1 MRCWTPLMTGLLL
14 ACAALGARAESDYPN
29 RPIRMVV
36 PLAVASSVDNAARIL
51 AQKMSSNMGQ
61 AIIIENL
68 PGAAGVIGAERVA
81 KSPPDGYTLG
91 AFHDGLMTM
100 VPHLQAS
107 LNWDIMKD
115 FEPISLVAT
124 IEWGLVTAPNAPF
137 DTAADFIKVAKANPK
152 RIYYGTGGIGS
163 PQHVAMALFAADAGI
178 HIEHVTYKG
187 ATQAALGVAGGDV
200 QIGFQGIATVAPM
213 VRSGKLKL
221 LGVATP
227 GRMAQYPDTPTI
239 SESGLR
245 GFEFSSW
252 FAMMV
257 PAGTPADIRSR
268 LHSEIMK
275 ALQDPD
281 VRGKLEALGLK
292 PGGSTPE
299 YLARATR
306 AQYAAY
312 GKMMHDAGIKPEH

>member
-1 MRCWTPLMTGLLL
+1 MRCWIPLMTGVLL
-14 ACAALGARAESDYPN
+14 ACAAVGAHADPDYPN

-36 PLAVASSVDNAARIL
+36 PLAAASSVDNAARIL
-51 AQKMSSNMGQ
+51 AQKMSANMGQ

-81 KSPPDGYTLG
+81 KSAPDGYTLG

-107 LNWDIMKD
+107 LNWDIAKD
-115 FEPISLVAT
+115 FEPITLVAT
-124 IEWGLVTAPNAPF
+124 IEWGLVATPSTPF
-137 DTAADFIKVAKANPK
+137 DTVADFIKVAKANPK
-152 RIYYGTGGIGS
+152 RLYYGTGGVGS
-163 PQHVAMALFAADAGI
+163 PQHVAMALFAAEAGI
-178 HIEHVTYKG
+178 KVEHVSYKG
-187 ATQAALGVAGGDV
+187 STQAALGVAGGDV
-200 QIGFQGIATVAPM
+200 QVGFQGIATVAPM
-213 VRSGKLKL
+213 IRSGKLKL

-227 GRMAQYPDTPTI
+227 GRMNQFPDTPTL
-239 SESGLR
+239 SEAGLR
-245 GFEFSSW
+245 GFEFSTW
-252 FAMMV
+252 FAMMA
-257 PAGTPADIRSR
+257 PTGTPPDIRKR
-268 LHSEIMK
+268 LHTEILK

-306 AQYAAY
+306 AQFAAY
-312 GKMMHDAGIKPEH
+312 GKMMHDAGIKPEN